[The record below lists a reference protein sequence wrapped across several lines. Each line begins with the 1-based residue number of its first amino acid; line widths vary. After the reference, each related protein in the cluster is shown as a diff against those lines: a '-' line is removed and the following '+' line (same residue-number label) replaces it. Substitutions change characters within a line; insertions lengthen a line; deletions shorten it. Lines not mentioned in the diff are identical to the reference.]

1 MRPKLSIIT
10 PCYNSEATL
19 DLTLESVLQQ
29 DFQDW
34 EVIIVNDGSTD
45 STENIAL
52 SWVKKDCRFKY
63 FSKQNEGIGKARNFG
78 VNKSN
83 GSYILPLDS
92 DNLIEQD
99 FSKNAIEILDCNN
112 DIGVVHGH
120 AEYFG
125 EKTGLWRVEE
135 FNFGKL
141 LKTNYI
147 DACAIFRKEHFIQV
161 GGYDTEIPY
170 QGIEDWDLWLSFGI
184 LNVKFHHLKKVTF
197 KYYVHSNSMIR
208 TFSEEMYNKN
218 LNYIASKHSEHY
230 YKYYVNTSLILEKFK
245 EKPLDA
251 VVFYLKMILKKGIN
265 KLTLTFSTPFTIIV
279 SLYNR

>member
-19 DLTLESVLQQ
+19 DSTLESVLQQ
-29 DFQDW
+29 DFQYW

-45 STENIAL
+45 CTENIAL

-78 VNKSN
+78 INKAN

-92 DNLIEQD
+92 DNLITQD
-99 FSKNAIEILDCNN
+99 FSKNAIEILDYNN
-112 DIGVVHGH
+112 DIGVVHGY

-125 EKTGLWRVEE
+125 EKTGLWKIEE

-147 DACAIFRKEHFIQV
+147 DACAIFKKEYFLQA
-161 GGYDTEIPY
+161 GGYDTKIPY
-170 QGIEDWDLWLSFGI
+170 QGIEDWDLWLSFGV
-184 LNVKFHHLKKVTF
+184 LNVKFYHLKKVTF

-208 TFSEEMYNKN
+208 TFSDEMYNKN
-218 LNYIASKHSEHY
+218 LNYIANKYSEHY
-230 YKYYVNTSLILEKFK
+230 YKYYVNNSLLLEKFK
-245 EKPLDA
+245 EKPLAA
-251 VVFYLKMILKKGIN
+251 VVFYLKMTLKKLLN
-265 KLTLTFSTPFTIIV
+265 KLTISRSIL
-279 SLYNR
+279 RQ